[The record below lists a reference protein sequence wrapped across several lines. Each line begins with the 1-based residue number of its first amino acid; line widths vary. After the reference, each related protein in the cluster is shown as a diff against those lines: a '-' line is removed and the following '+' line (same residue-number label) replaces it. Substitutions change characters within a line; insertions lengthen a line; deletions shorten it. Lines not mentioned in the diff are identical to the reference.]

1 MNVSARIRKKW
12 IERSFRIL
20 KFSRLFEGVLP
31 MRDETKG
38 ERKGFIDQ
46 YGIAEIAKV
55 MKSSQKTLMVSLLA
69 ILALFG
75 GALIYFTM
83 EYLSSV
89 TSGDAPPTPE
99 IIHQI
104 GFIFLAVTMMAG
116 MPAVGMGAYVMYVG
130 ARIRATG
137 QWPPAGMGFQSKS
150 PIILGARTN
159 LVSFSTMGLGGILV
173 LAGLFLP
180 LLGWRLMSM
189 LGE

>member
-1 MNVSARIRKKW
+1 MN
-12 IERSFRIL
+12 
-20 KFSRLFEGVLP
+20 
-31 MRDETKG
+31 
-38 ERKGFIDQ
+38 
-46 YGIAEIAKV
+46 
-55 MKSSQKTLMVSLLA
+55 SSKKTLMVSLLG
-69 ILALFG
+69 ILTLFG

-89 TSGDAPPTPE
+89 TPGDAAPTPE

-104 GFIFLAVTMMAG
+104 GLMFLAVTMMAG
-116 MPAVGMGAYVMYVG
+116 MPAVGMGAYVMYIG
-130 ARIRATG
+130 SRIRATG

-150 PIILGARTN
+150 PVMLGARTN

-173 LAGLFLP
+173 LVGLFLP